1 MTEIPKIDRK
11 SIPKTLQRRQSIN
24 GTFLIA
30 PYLGHQAVF
39 FGYALL
45 WLVFLTFH
53 RWNYLSPPQWYGLN
67 NFVQLFNDQTFWLV
81 VGNTFNFIAYYIPM
95 VLILSILF
103 AMGLSKLRYLTTFV
117 ALSFLVANVASGVSY
132 SIVFTKLFSEN
143 GPINR
148 FLWQSFG
155 FTIPWFS
162 EPQLA
167 IFSIALMVTWKFI
180 GYYGLIFLAGIQG
193 IPKSLYEA
201 AELDG
206 ANRRQKFFKITL
218 PLLNPS
224 MIMVI
229 VMAITLSFGIFTEPY
244 MITGG
249 GPMRRTY
256 TFMMFIYDNAFRR
269 FTTTGPGYAA
279 TISILAAALSFSC
292 IFAIRK
298 IMERDVEMI

>member
-1 MTEIPKIDRK
+1 MTEIQKFDRK
-11 SIPKTLQRRQSIN
+11 RIPKTLQRKQSIK
-24 GTFLIA
+24 GTLLIA

-45 WLVFLTFH
+45 WLAFLTFH

-67 NFVQLFNDQTFWLV
+67 NFVQLFQDQTFWLV

-256 TFMMFIYDNAFRR
+256 TFMMYIYDNAFRR

-292 IFAIRK
+292 IFAVRK

>member
-1 MTEIPKIDRK
+1 
-11 SIPKTLQRRQSIN
+11 
-24 GTFLIA
+24 LIA

>member
-1 MTEIPKIDRK
+1 MTEIQKIDRK
-11 SIPKTLQRRQSIN
+11 IARRTLQRRQSIK
-24 GTFLIA
+24 GSIMIS
-30 PYLGHQAVF
+30 PYLLHQAIF

-53 RWNYLSPPQWYGLN
+53 RWNYLTPPNWVGIN
-67 NFVQLFNDQTFWLV
+67 NFTQLFKDRVFWLV

-95 VLILSILF
+95 VLILSIFF
-103 AMGLSKLRYLTTFV
+103 AIALSKLKYLKTFV

-148 FLWQSFG
+148 FLWQTFG

-279 TISILAAALSFSC
+279 TISILAAAMSFSC
-292 IFAIRK
+292 IFAVRK